1 VSKIDA
7 LKNNYKRICGLP
19 WERNVAGAQR
29 VWLAIYDK
37 EDERRLRLRLG
48 LFEEA
53 TLATGQCWRHL
64 DLTDAFANWLC
75 SPPYDGFAE
84 SYFAAPTKL
93 PQSALAHFKQTVAD
107 SIHAAFDDLEAPEE
121 SVVALSGVA
130 SLFGFVKIS
139 EVLPLVEGR
148 IPGRL
153 LVFFPGVYENHNY
166 RLLDARDGWNYHAV
180 PITAHD
186 GGSRG

>member
-7 LKNNYKRICGLP
+7 LRRNYQRICGLP
-19 WERNVAGAQR
+19 WDRNVAGAQR
-29 VWLAIYDK
+29 IWLAVYDK
-37 EDERRLRLRLG
+37 EDERKLRLRLG

-53 TLATGQCWRHL
+53 THATGHRWHHL
-64 DLTDAFANWLC
+64 DLTDAFADWLC
-75 SPPYDGFAE
+75 SPPYADFAE

-93 PQSALAHFKQTVAD
+93 PQSALAHFKKTVAE
-107 SIHAAFDDLEAPEE
+107 SVHAAFGALDVPER
-121 SVVALSGVA
+121 SVVAISGVA
-130 SLFGFVKIS
+130 SLFGFVKFS
-139 EVLPLVEGR
+139 EVLPLVEGH

-180 PITAHD
+180 PITAHE
-186 GGSRG
+186 GGLRG